1 MTPQNE
7 LRLLPWS
14 GPDGKPCYLSTDD
27 SGGYMSRLADNIEAA
42 QLGMAAELV
51 EQVSTGLGDRDAGP
65 EDLRRMLAD
74 LTGALRDVLRVATS
88 RGHLLA
94 GDRSTDPKG
103 DRSRTP
109 GHTSSSTRPVY

>member
-27 SGGYMSRLADNIEAA
+27 SGSYMSRLADDIEAV
-42 QLGMAAELV
+42 QLGMAAQLV
-51 EQVSTGLGDRDAGP
+51 ERALAVLGDRDAGS
-65 EDLRRMLAD
+65 EDLPRILAE
-74 LTGALRDVLRVATS
+74 LTGALRDVLRVANS

-94 GDRSTDPKG
+94 VGGLQS
-103 DRSRTP
+103 
-109 GHTSSSTRPVY
+109 

>member
-27 SGGYMSRLADNIEAA
+27 SGGYMSRLADNIEAV
-42 QLGMAAELV
+42 QLGMASELV
-51 EQVSTGLGDRDAGP
+51 EHVSAVLGDQDTVP
-65 EDLRRMLAD
+65 EELRRMLAE

-94 GDRSTDPKG
+94 VSDL
-103 DRSRTP
+103 
-109 GHTSSSTRPVY
+109 